1 MENRKS
7 RSVETK
13 KIVLYVF
20 GKKRGQGY
28 LRVWYVLHSRSIAVL
43 GGACRA
49 EVSST
54 HWWSVLWVGQR
65 LSSRRI
71 GMLAGHRRQ
80 REASLAD

>member
-49 EVSST
+49 EVSSNALVVRT
-54 HWWSVLWVGQR
+54 VGWAALVVEAHRNACRTQKAA
-65 LSSRRI
+65 
-71 GMLAGHRRQ
+71 GGLAG
-80 REASLAD
+80 